1 VASDA
6 GTVQGAPLA
15 GFLACFSLLAC
26 TRAAKASLRTSVAAL
41 PADDVQGR
49 RAMASGMADDTT
61 LVARPQHLV
70 TGGTGSENEDSCPRP
85 VSESRFL
92 ISICAMAVFEQF
104 LLYSTVASSQHL
116 HFFTVRS
123 QAALAVKFV

>member
-70 TGGTGSENEDSCPRP
+70 TVCDGLRRLNRRTRGGGRRRSIVRLHSCR
-85 VSESRFL
+85 
-92 ISICAMAVFEQF
+92 
-104 LLYSTVASSQHL
+104 TVAVH
-116 HFFTVRS
+116 RG
-123 QAALAVKFV
+123 AAYAL